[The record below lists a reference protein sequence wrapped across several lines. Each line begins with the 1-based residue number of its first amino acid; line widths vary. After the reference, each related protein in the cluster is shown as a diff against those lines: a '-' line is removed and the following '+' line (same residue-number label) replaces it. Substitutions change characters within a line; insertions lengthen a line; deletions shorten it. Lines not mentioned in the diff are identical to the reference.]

1 MPVVRSVL
9 FLALAGA
16 VAVCVGVSS
25 ADLPQAEARDA
36 VRACIEK
43 TRGGQTRRDLKL
55 RTGPCHRN
63 EIPVLLSVVGPS
75 GPPGSPGVQG
85 PRGPVGAAGPAGPPG
100 ATGPAG
106 ARATTA

>member
-1 MPVVRSVL
+1 MRRTEARPAGGAGSGTRASNVMPVVRSVL

-25 ADLPQAEARDA
+25 AASAKPKPATQF
-36 VRACIEK
+36 RACTE
-43 TRGGQTRRDLKL
+43 TTGGGQTRRDLKL

-85 PRGPVGAAGPAGPPG
+85 P
-100 ATGPAG
+100 
-106 ARATTA
+106 

>member
-25 ADLPQAEARDA
+25 AASPKPKPATQCR
-36 VRACIEK
+36 VCIEK
-43 TRGGQTRRDLKL
+43 TGGGQTRRDLKL

-63 EIPVLLSVVGPS
+63 EIPVLTHATARTQKLRLS
-75 GPPGSPGVQG
+75 
-85 PRGPVGAAGPAGPPG
+85 PAPI
-100 ATGPAG
+100 
-106 ARATTA
+106 